1 MSPGG
6 ASIEELLDDGSDL
19 TAGTDVPDRSI
30 LPKSSDSMES
40 KFDVLLSERLLE
52 SPS

>member
-1 MSPGG
+1 VSPSG
-6 ASIEELLDDGSDL
+6 ASIEELFDEGSDL
-19 TAGTDVPDRSI
+19 TTGTDVPGRSI
-30 LPKSSDSMES
+30 LPKSSDCVES